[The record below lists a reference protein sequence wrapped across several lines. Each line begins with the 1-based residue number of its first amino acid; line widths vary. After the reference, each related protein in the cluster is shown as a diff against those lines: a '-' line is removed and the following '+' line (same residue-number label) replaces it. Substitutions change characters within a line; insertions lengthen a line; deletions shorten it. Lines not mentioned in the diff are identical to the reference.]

1 MNLVHFLK
9 AIALRRSASV
19 LALASALLYT
29 TNVKAQNAIENVIV
43 EVYYVSD
50 VNDATDETGG
60 GLPAGSKTY
69 RVFIDLCEGCA
80 LRSVYGDENHEIRIV
95 STAPFYNHADRGRTF
110 GHLVQT
116 GALDEGTTALDSWM
130 AMGGASNQKRAVLK
144 VDDPDGSIVGGGNN
158 DGGSA
163 MVPGGLL
170 VNDDP
175 LAGQP
180 LVERDGLVALAAG
193 GTAAPPN
200 FNVSGDDPA
209 AVFDNSTVSGSFTS
223 FSMRMACAVPG
234 VTGADADNR
243 VLVAQL
249 TTLGELAFC
258 LNVEIQQPNGTVVKY
273 VCSDDV
279 LLPGETANGLLAYPP
294 QCGCTDPNFLEYDP
308 TAGCDDGSCQTA
320 IVFGCLDTLACNYDP
335 EANFNVSQLCCY
347 GPGNCNGL
355 DISLV
360 CPTVGIDEPAVDRFG
375 LQAYPNPFREEVNLK
390 VSSGWSGTASYV
402 LSDALGREVRVGAL
416 LIAGSTDEPR
426 LVLTDLASGVY
437 HLRIGFGTEVRSL
450 VLVKE

>member
-1 MNLVHFLK
+1 MNLVRFPK
-9 AIALRRSASV
+9 VIAPKGCTNVFV
-19 LALASALLYT
+19 LAVMFLFAMNA
-29 TNVKAQNAIENVIV
+29 KAQNAIENVIV
-43 EVYYVSD
+43 EVYYISD

-80 LRSVYGDENHEIRIV
+80 LRAVYGDENHEIRIT
-95 STAPFYNHADRGRTF
+95 STAPFFNHSDRGRTF
-110 GHLVQT
+110 GHLVQN

-144 VDDPDGSIVGGGNN
+144 VDDTDGSVVGGGNN

-170 VNDDP
+170 VNADP

-209 AVFDNSTVSGSFTS
+209 AVFDNTTVSGSFTS
-223 FSMRMACAVPG
+223 FSMRMACTVPG
-234 VTGADADNR
+234 VTGGDVGNR

-249 TTLGELAFC
+249 TTLGELTFC
-258 LNVEIQQPNGTVVKY
+258 LNVEVQQPNGTVVKY

-335 EANFNVSQLCCY
+335 DANFNVSQLCCY

-360 CPTVGIDEPAVDRFG
+360 CPTVGLDEQALDGFS
-375 LQAYPNPFREEVNLK
+375 LQAYPNPFHDELFLK
-390 VSSGWSGTASYV
+390 VTAGVGGSASYV
-402 LSDALGREVRVGAL
+402 LSDALGREVRSGVRFIPG
-416 LIAGSTDEPR
+416 GNYETRFVFGE
-426 LVLTDLASGVY
+426 LARGVY
-437 HLRIGFGTEVRSL
+437 HLRMELDREVRSL
-450 VLVKE
+450 VLVKD